1 MMAFCVRLLCRPRR
15 RASSFSHSPA
25 KASIRLATC
34 ERSRCMRT
42 STPVG
47 LCRNH
52 TVDEV
57 LLIVWQILTD
67 SFFARF
73 RVGYTLGTLL

>member
-1 MMAFCVRLLCRPRR
+1 
-15 RASSFSHSPA
+15 
-25 KASIRLATC
+25 
-34 ERSRCMRT
+34 MRT